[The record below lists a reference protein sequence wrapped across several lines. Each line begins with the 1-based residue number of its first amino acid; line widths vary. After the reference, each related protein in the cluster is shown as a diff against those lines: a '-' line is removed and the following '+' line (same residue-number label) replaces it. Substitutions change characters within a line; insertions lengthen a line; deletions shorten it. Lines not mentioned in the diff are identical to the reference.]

1 MNFFN
6 SPTLF
11 RHAMNLWPPFLG
23 AGIRVK
29 LISPDWRQIV
39 TQLRHYGLNRNYM
52 GTHFGGSLF
61 SMTDP
66 FYMLMLIRTLGKD
79 YNVWDKTGSIEFIKP
94 VKGTVT
100 ATFILN
106 EDRLRHIRQKAAN
119 GDKHFEI
126 FSIDIVDKRK
136 EVIAKV
142 TKTIYIRK
150 KPTCTAGEAA
160 SRRDFMDAR
169 LHTR

>member
-1 MNFFN
+1 MNPFN

-11 RHAMNLWPPFLG
+11 RHVMNLWPPFLG
-23 AGIRVK
+23 AGIRVRF
-29 LISPDWRQIV
+29 ISRDWRKIV
-39 TQLRHYGLNRNYM
+39 TQLRLYGLNRNYM

-126 FSIDIVDKRK
+126 FSIDIVDKSK

-150 KPTCTAGEAA
+150 KPTCTAGG
-160 SRRDFMDAR
+160 SSVSP
-169 LHTR
+169 

>member
-1 MNFFN
+1 
-6 SPTLF
+6 
-11 RHAMNLWPPFLG
+11 MNLWPPFLG
-23 AGIRVK
+23 AGIRVRF
-29 LISPDWRQIV
+29 ISRDWRKIV
-39 TQLRHYGLNRNYM
+39 TQLRLYGLNRNYM

-126 FSIDIVDKRK
+126 FSIDIVDKSK

-150 KPTCTAGEAA
+150 KPTCTAGG
-160 SRRDFMDAR
+160 SSVSP
-169 LHTR
+169 